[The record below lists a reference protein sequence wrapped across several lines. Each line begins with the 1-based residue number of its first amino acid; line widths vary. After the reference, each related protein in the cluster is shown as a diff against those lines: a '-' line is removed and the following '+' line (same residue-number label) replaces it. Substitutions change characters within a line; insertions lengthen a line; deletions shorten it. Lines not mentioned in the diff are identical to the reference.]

1 MRILTARW
9 VFPIAAPPIEAGVLA
24 QAPRLQFIE
33 T

>member
-9 VFPIAAPPIEAGVLA
+9 LFPVATPPIEAGVLA